1 MAVKFGAH
9 GFLRRD
15 IQSPRLTWLFAGP
28 KRPRLETVLF
38 KGAQPWQCWG
48 PATFSKLEGKL
59 LLGTSNKAWPVSCQL
74 CLASPSW
81 MMMGLFGLKHHF
93 SPSRL
98 TNLAKNHRGCTPLMY
113 SVLSSHF
120 EATVAL
126 IALGADLGARNSQGK
141 TAADLAR
148 EVLAPQELVTSLQG
162 NDHDDT
168 APRTTTTGRK
178 CESWPSKLAL

>member
-1 MAVKFGAH
+1 MRPCANVHQCFPRPIGMAVKFGAH

-98 TNLAKNHRGCTPLMY
+98 TNLAKNHRGCTPLM
-113 SVLSSHF
+113 S
-120 EATVAL
+120 
-126 IALGADLGARNSQGK
+126 LGRPDTK
-141 TAADLAR
+141 
-148 EVLAPQELVTSLQG
+148 SLEETFK
-162 NDHDDT
+162 N
-168 APRTTTTGRK
+168 
-178 CESWPSKLAL
+178 